1 MVPLNASKFDGGRP
15 ERVLDIVTKN
25 ETLVYWY
32 DQENKKQS
40 LVRLLPGESPPMKC
54 LRSRSTSKH
63 IIAVSAEFGDMTS
76 NPAPGEEDR
85 QLRGVHQHLLA
96 QGLRSLDG
104 TSSKQRYPRS
114 AAQPRQRKCPHRR
127 RHSGLPGSKPR
138 SAGLP
143 DPVFPGLSPL

>member
-63 IIAVSAEFGDMTS
+63 IIADSAKFGDMIS
-76 NPAPGEEDR
+76 
-85 QLRGVHQHLLA
+85 HLLHERKTA
-96 QGLRSLDG
+96 NAEWNINICLPTVFEAWTARHPNNDAHGLLLHHDNASAHTAAATLDYLQANRIQLV
-104 TSSKQRYPRS
+104 TKTTFS
-114 AAQPRQRKCPHRR
+114 
-127 RHSGLPGSKPR
+127 
-138 SAGLP
+138 
-143 DPVFPGLSPL
+143 PGLSPL